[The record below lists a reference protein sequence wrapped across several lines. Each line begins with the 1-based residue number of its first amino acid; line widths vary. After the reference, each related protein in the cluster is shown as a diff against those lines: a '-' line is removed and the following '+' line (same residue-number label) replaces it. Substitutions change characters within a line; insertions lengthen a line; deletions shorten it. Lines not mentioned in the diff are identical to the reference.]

1 MNGSCFAAVFFC
13 PFFAKRHPDDS
24 RFTIHRFP
32 RKEGIPDMR
41 QLLSYL
47 KPYKWRIALATL
59 LMAVSAVCNLLL
71 PTLMS
76 NVLDKGVYG
85 AAEADTFGYILK
97 TAGWMLG
104 LSLLSLASVAGGY
117 WVVYHVISGYTWSL
131 RSALFRKVHGMTLAE
146 VGRIGASNLVT
157 RSTHDVGTLNWVISM
172 LCGSV
177 IIIPLMFLGGVFLCM
192 RKDFRLS
199 LVILCAVPLLLAVV
213 LLMSKK
219 IDKLWEISDEYCDR
233 QNDLVRERLRGIRVI
248 RAFDRERYA
257 HERITDATRVMA
269 DNIIRANVRM
279 AVIDPLAAFALNT
292 AALVIVYLGGV
303 RMERGSGLTP
313 GDVFAMIQ
321 YINIILGAIVSV
333 SFAIVMLPHVR
344 VAARRLSQVT
354 ESTGME
360 DDRPAEGLRFSGAI
374 ELENAGYTYPG
385 GALPALSGVSL
396 RVKPGEWVSVIG
408 GTGSGKSTLAEL
420 LLAFR
425 APTEGSLR
433 FGVTDKGTGNREQGT
448 AAGAD
453 MRDAGGI
460 SPKDVRDNISCAL
473 QKSMLYAGTVAE
485 NLRMGK
491 PDASDEELWAALELA
506 QIADF
511 LREKPEGLDFKL
523 EPAAT
528 NISGGQKQRL
538 AIARAI
544 LKEAPI
550 YVFDDSFSALDFLTE
565 AKVRKALNERL
576 AGRTRIVI
584 TQRVVSAMH
593 CDRIFVLSDGA
604 LVGAGTHAEL
614 LESCSIY
621 REIYLSQTGGGVA

>member
-1 MNGSCFAAVFFC
+1 
-13 PFFAKRHPDDS
+13 
-24 RFTIHRFP
+24 
-32 RKEGIPDMR
+32 MR

-433 FGVTDKGTGNREQGT
+433 FGVADEASGNRQQASGETTERAVG
-448 AAGAD
+448 AAIGRPPEAD
-453 MRDAGGI
+453 ASDEASGIRHQASGDEMRDVNEL
-460 SPKDVRDNISCAL
+460 SPKDVRENISCAL

>member
-1 MNGSCFAAVFFC
+1 M
-13 PFFAKRHPDDS
+13 
-24 RFTIHRFP
+24 
-32 RKEGIPDMR
+32 RK
-41 QLLSYL
+41 LLSYL
-47 KPYKWRIALATL
+47 KPYKWKIALATF
-59 LMAVSAVCNLLL
+59 LMAISAVCNLLL

-85 AAEADTFGYILK
+85 AAEADSFGYILK
-97 TAGWMLG
+97 TAAWMLG
-104 LSLLSLASVAGGY
+104 ISLLSLASVAGGY

-131 RSALFRKVHGMTLAE
+131 RSALFRKVHTMTLAE

-172 LCGSV
+172 LCGSI

-199 LVILCAVPLLLAVV
+199 LVILCAVPLLILVV

-219 IDKLWEISDEYCDR
+219 IDRLWEISDEYCDK

-248 RAFDRERYA
+248 RAFDRERFA
-257 HERITDATRVMA
+257 HEKITDATRVMA

-279 AVIDPLAAFALNT
+279 AIIDPMAAFALNA

-303 RMERGSGLTP
+303 RIERGSGLTP

-321 YINIILGAIVSV
+321 YINIILGAIISV

-344 VAARRLSQVT
+344 VAAKRLSQVT
-354 ESTGME
+354 ESIGLE
-360 DDRPAEGLRFSGAI
+360 DDRPAEGKVFTGAI
-374 ELENAGYTYPG
+374 DLDRVSFTYPG
-385 GALPALSGVSL
+385 SSLPALTDVDL
-396 RVKPGEWVSVIG
+396 HIRAGEWVSVIG

-433 FGVTDKGTGNREQGT
+433 FGV
-448 AAGAD
+448 AD
-453 MRDAGGI
+453 EASDIRHQASGDEMRDVNEL
-460 SPKDVRDNISCAL
+460 SPKDVRENISCSL

-491 PDASDEELWAALELA
+491 PEASDEELWAALELA

-511 LREKPEGLDFKL
+511 LRDKPEGLDFKL

-538 AIARAI
+538 TIARAL
-544 LKEAPI
+544 LKDAPI

-565 AKVRKALNERL
+565 AKVRKAMNEKL

-593 CDRIFVLSDGA
+593 CDRIFVLADGA

-614 LESCSIY
+614 LESCPIY
-621 REIYLSQTGGGVA
+621 REIYLSQTGGGAA

>member
-1 MNGSCFAAVFFC
+1 M
-13 PFFAKRHPDDS
+13 
-24 RFTIHRFP
+24 
-32 RKEGIPDMR
+32 RK
-41 QLLSYL
+41 LLSFL
-47 KPYKWRIALATL
+47 KPYRGRIALATL

-85 AAEADTFGYILK
+85 AAEGDTFGYILK

-104 LSLLSLASVAGGY
+104 ISVLSLVSVAGGY

-131 RSALFRKVHGMTLAE
+131 RSALFRKVHTMTLAE

-172 LCGSV
+172 LCGSI

-199 LVILCAVPLLLAVV
+199 LVILCAVPLLIAVV

-219 IDKLWEISDEYCDR
+219 IDHLWEVSDEYCDR

-248 RAFDRERYA
+248 RAFDRELLA
-257 HERITDATRVMA
+257 HGRITDATRVMA

-279 AVIDPLAAFALNT
+279 AIIDPMAAFVLNT

-303 RMERGSGLTP
+303 RMEKGSGLTP

-321 YINIILGAIVSV
+321 YINIILGAIISV

-354 ESTGME
+354 DSVGLEKDS
-360 DDRPAEGLRFSGAI
+360 PAEGRVFSGAI
-374 ELENAGYTYPG
+374 DLDHVSFTYPG
-385 GALPALSGVSL
+385 SSLPALSDVDLHIGA
-396 RVKPGEWVSVIG
+396 GEWVSVIG
-408 GTGSGKSTLAEL
+408 GTGSGKTTLAEL

-425 APTEGSLR
+425 APTEGTLL
-433 FGVTDKGTGNREQGT
+433 FDGTDVN
-448 AAGAD
+448 AL
-453 MRDAGGI
+453 
-460 SPKDVRDNISCAL
+460 SPKDVRANISCAL

-491 PDASDEELWAALELA
+491 PDATDEELWAALELA

-511 LREKPEGLDFKL
+511 LREKPEGLDFRL

-538 AIARAI
+538 AIARAL
-544 LKEAPI
+544 LKQAPI
-550 YVFDDSFSALDFLTE
+550 YIFDDSFSALDFLTE
-565 AKVRKALNERL
+565 ARVRKAMNEKL

-593 CDRIFVLSDGA
+593 CDRIFVLADGA
-604 LVGAGTHAEL
+604 LAGAGTHAEL

-621 REIYLSQTGGGVA
+621 REIYLSQTGGGAA

>member
-1 MNGSCFAAVFFC
+1 M
-13 PFFAKRHPDDS
+13 
-24 RFTIHRFP
+24 
-32 RKEGIPDMR
+32 RK
-41 QLLSYL
+41 LLIYL
-47 KPYKWRIALATL
+47 KPYKGRIALATF
-59 LMAVSAVCNLLL
+59 LMAISAICNLLL

-97 TAGWMLG
+97 TAAWMLG

-117 WVVYHVISGYTWSL
+117 WVVYHVISGYTWGL
-131 RSALFRKVHGMTLAE
+131 RSALFRKVHTMTLAE

-172 LCGSV
+172 LCGSI

-199 LVILCAVPLLLAVV
+199 LVILCAVPLLILVV

-219 IDKLWEISDEYCDR
+219 IDKLWEISDEYCDK

-279 AVIDPLAAFALNT
+279 AVIDPMAAFALNA
-292 AALVIVYLGGV
+292 AALVIVYLGGL

-344 VAARRLSQVT
+344 VAAKRLSQVT
-354 ESTGME
+354 DSTGLE
-360 DDRPAEGLRFSGAI
+360 DDRPAEGLVFSGAI
-374 ELENAGYTYPG
+374 DLDHVSFTYPG
-385 GALPALSGVSL
+385 SSLPALSDVDLHVGA
-396 RVKPGEWVSVIG
+396 GEWVSVIG
-408 GTGSGKSTLAEL
+408 GTGSGKTTLAEL

-433 FGVTDKGTGNREQGT
+433 FGTVGAAIGRPPEADPADLREVNEL
-448 AAGAD
+448 
-453 MRDAGGI
+453 
-460 SPKDVRDNISCAL
+460 SPKDVRDNISCSL

-491 PDASDEELWAALELA
+491 PEASDEELWAALELA

-538 AIARAI
+538 AIARAL
-544 LKEAPI
+544 LKDAPI

-565 AKVRKALNERL
+565 ARVRKAMNEKL

-593 CDRIFVLSDGA
+593 CDRIFVLADGA

-614 LESCSIY
+614 LESCPIY
-621 REIYLSQTGGGVA
+621 REIYLSQTGGGAA

>member
-1 MNGSCFAAVFFC
+1 M
-13 PFFAKRHPDDS
+13 
-24 RFTIHRFP
+24 
-32 RKEGIPDMR
+32 RK
-41 QLLSYL
+41 LLSFL
-47 KPYKWRIALATL
+47 KPYRGRIALATL
-59 LMAVSAVCNLLL
+59 LMAVSAICNLLL

-85 AAEADTFGYILK
+85 AAEGDTFGYILG
-97 TAGWMLG
+97 TAAWMLG
-104 LSLLSLASVAGGY
+104 ISAVSLASVAGGY

-131 RSALFRKVHGMTLAE
+131 RSALFRKVHTMTLAE
-146 VGRIGASNLVT
+146 VGRIGTSNLVT
-157 RSTHDVGTLNWVISM
+157 RSTHDVGTLNWVVSM
-172 LCGSV
+172 LCGNI

-199 LVILCAVPLLLAVV
+199 LVILCVVPLLIGVV

-219 IDKLWEISDEYCDR
+219 IDRLWEISDEYCDR

-248 RAFDRERYA
+248 RAFDREAAA
-257 HERITDATRVMA
+257 HDRITHATRVMA
-269 DNIIRANVRM
+269 DNIIRANVSM
-279 AVIDPLAAFALNT
+279 ALIDPLAAFVLNA
-292 AALVIVYLGGV
+292 AALLIVYLGGV

-313 GDVFAMIQ
+313 GDVFAMVQ

-333 SFAIVMLPHVR
+333 SFAIVMLPHAR

-354 ESTGME
+354 ESTGLE
-360 DDRPAEGLRFSGAI
+360 NPRPAEGLTLSGEI
-374 ELENAGYTYPG
+374 DLDHVSFTFPG
-385 GALPALSGVSL
+385 SSLPALSDVCLHVGA
-396 RVKPGEWVSVIG
+396 GEWVSVIG
-408 GTGSGKSTLAEL
+408 GTGSGKTTLADL

-425 APTEGSLR
+425 SPTGGTLR
-433 FGVTDKGTGNREQGT
+433 FGAEE
-448 AAGAD
+448 GASYRLRVASD
-453 MRDAGGI
+453 L
-460 SPKDVRDNISCAL
+460 SPKDVRANISCSL

-491 PDASDEELWAALELA
+491 PEASDEELWAALELA

-511 LREKPEGLDFKL
+511 LREKPEGLNFKL
-523 EPAAT
+523 EPAGT

-544 LKEAPI
+544 LKDAPI
-550 YVFDDSFSALDFLTE
+550 YIFDDSFSALDFLTE
-565 AKVRKALNERL
+565 AKVRQALNEKL

-593 CDRIFVLSDGA
+593 SDRIFVLSDGA

-614 LESCSIY
+614 LERCPIY
-621 REIYLSQTGGGVA
+621 REIYLSQTGGGIA